1 MDWTGWLL
9 EPIGRGWGDSKA
21 ENSKDFVSK
30 IINCRHEIATWR
42 KNNPFYGKERI
53 SELQKAL
60 EEVQTNNNRTHEDI
74 LEVSRKLQEAYKDEN
89 DFLQQKKSE
98 YVIHIRGSEY

>member
-1 MDWTGWLL
+1 M

-30 IINCRHEIATWR
+30 IINCLSWR
-42 KNNPFYGKERI
+42 KNNPPYGKERI
-53 SELQKAL
+53 NELQKAL
-60 EEVQTNNNRTHEDI
+60 EEVQTDNNRTHEDI
-74 LEVSRKLQEAYKDEN
+74 LEVSRKLQEAYKDEK